1 MANMNAN
8 HDLSRFVSAQE
19 GRYEMAYAELANGR
33 KRSHW
38 MWYIF
43 PQLSGLGSSPM
54 ARRYALS
61 GLEEAKVFLA
71 HPLLGTRLVNIS
83 ALLLSLDKGNP
94 TEIFGFP
101 DDIKLSDDGRCRQS
115 RSNRRKQSRRANDRS
130 TCLTEKSSAASAA
143 DGLAEP

>member
-1 MANMNAN
+1 MNAN

-61 GLEEAKVFLA
+61 GLEEAKAFLA
-71 HPLLGTRLVNIS
+71 HPLLGTRLVHIS
-83 ALLLSLDKGNP
+83 ALLLGLETNNP

-101 DDIKLSDDGRCRQS
+101 DDIKL
-115 RSNRRKQSRRANDRS
+115 RSSMTLFALACPEEPVFQQVLDRFFGGDKDP
-130 TCLTEKSSAASAA
+130 LT
-143 DGLAEP
+143 LRLLRTR